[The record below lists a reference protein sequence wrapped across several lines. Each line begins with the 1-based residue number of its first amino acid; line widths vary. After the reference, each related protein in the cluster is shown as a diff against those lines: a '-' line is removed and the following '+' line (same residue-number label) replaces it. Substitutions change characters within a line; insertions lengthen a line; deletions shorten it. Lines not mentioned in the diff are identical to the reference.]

1 MAFGPTKK
9 HSKSRTKRRTTNWI
23 KLTARKLKERVML
36 NKAWNGL
43 SHFIAED
50 GTYKWKQ
57 LLSVKTKSKKVT
69 RV

>member
-36 NKAWNGL
+36 NKA
-43 SHFIAED
+43 
-50 GTYKWKQ
+50 
-57 LLSVKTKSKKVT
+57 
-69 RV
+69 